1 MLKKLFATQ
10 VIFGNWLIII
20 RVFVGILIAVYGLE
34 AFNPEK
40 MKGNVAW
47 LTDIHFPVP
56 VFLAYLGKITELAG
70 GILLVVG
77 LCTRFV
83 SIALVINMSVITIFM
98 GNCKIFGDAQLP
110 FLFLLLFLSFI
121 LYGGGKWS
129 LDNLLFNQKK

>member
-1 MLKKLFATQ
+1 MLKKFFTTQ
-10 VIFGNWLIII
+10 VIFENWLIVI
-20 RVFVGILIAVYGLE
+20 RAFIGLMIAVYGLE
-34 AFNPEK
+34 TFNPEK

-56 VFLAYLGKITELAG
+56 IFMAYLGKITELAG
-70 GILLVVG
+70 GILLIAG

-83 SIALVINMSVITIFM
+83 SIALVINMSVIIIFM
-98 GNCKIFGDAQLP
+98 GNYKIFGDAQLP
-110 FLFLLLFLSFI
+110 FLFLLFFLSFI

>member
-1 MLKKLFATQ
+1 MLKRLLTTR
-10 VIFGNWLIII
+10 VIFENWLIVI
-20 RVFVGILIAVYGLE
+20 RVITGIMIAVYGLE
-34 AFNPEK
+34 VFNPEK
-40 MKGNVAW
+40 MKGNAAW

-56 VFLAYLGKITELAG
+56 VFMAYLGKITELAG
-70 GILLVVG
+70 GILLLAG

-110 FLFLLLFLSFI
+110 FLFLLFFLSFI

-129 LDNLLFNQKK
+129 LDNLWFNQKK